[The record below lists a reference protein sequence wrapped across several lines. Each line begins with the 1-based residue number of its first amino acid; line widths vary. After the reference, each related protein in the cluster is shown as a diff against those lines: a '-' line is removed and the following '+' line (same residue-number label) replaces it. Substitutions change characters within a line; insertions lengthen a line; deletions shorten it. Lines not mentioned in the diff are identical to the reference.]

1 MTSYGLSPE
10 GAFED
15 TLRDGITAAKNDSRK
30 LARRLLERCTRMDP
44 HDARPWLWLTEIA
57 DDPDEKREYLESAL
71 AADPNNILARRGL
84 ALLTGKIKQEDLLP
98 IGDGVQP
105 RQNLEP
111 VAAQTKKYLACS
123 QCGGE
128 TEFNP
133 QSQSLRCK
141 YCGFEHEIDAQL
153 AADRSEQVL
162 EFVLPTPR
170 AHHWAEVQHH
180 LNCKK
185 CGADSLWPT
194 GQRALRC
201 PFCGSNQLIESQETK
216 NLVDPHVIGPI
227 QIDETKALQLVK
239 NWLGVGWFTPDDL
252 STSVSNQKTSLR
264 PAYYP
269 FWTFD
274 GTLELHWRCEV
285 NEGSSDD
292 PRWVSRSGVE
302 YQMFDDMLVPGSKS
316 ITRQQTEKIGPF
328 KLKEVVEF
336 VPEFLAGWPALTYD
350 ISLADATLAAREN
363 VIRKFRRAMHRK
375 ILPHRQK
382 RNLSTGTH
390 RWSGMTF
397 KYVLLP
403 LWVGTYQYKGQNY
416 SILINGQ
423 TGEINGQKPRDTV
436 NTVAIVLSVI
446 LTFIA
451 ILVGL
456 YLLGDVMGWISF

>member
-15 TLRDGITAAKNDSRK
+15 TLRDGITAAKNDSHK
-30 LARRLLERCTRMDP
+30 LAQRLLERCIRMNP
-44 HDARPWLWLTEIA
+44 HDARPWLWLTEIT
-57 DDPDEKREYLESAL
+57 DDAQEKREYLESAL

-84 ALLTGKIKQEDLLP
+84 ALLTGKIRQEDLMP
-98 IGDGVQP
+98 MGEGVQP
-105 RQNLEP
+105 SENLEP
-111 VAAQTKKYLACS
+111 VAAQTEKNLACS

-128 TEFNP
+128 TKFNP
-133 QSQSLRCK
+133 QSQKLICL
-141 YCGFEHEIDAQL
+141 YCGLESEINAQL
-153 AADRSEQVL
+153 AADRGEQVL
-162 EFVLPTPR
+162 EFMLPTQR
-170 AHHWAEVQHH
+170 AHHWAEAQHH
-180 LNCKK
+180 LNCQK

-216 NLVDPHVIGPI
+216 NLVDPQVIGPI
-227 QIDETKALQLVK
+227 EIDEKKALQFAK
-239 NWLGVGWFTPDDL
+239 IWLGKGWFTPDDL
-252 STSVSNQKTSLR
+252 STSVSVQKTSLR

-285 NEGSSDD
+285 NAGSDD
-292 PRWVSRSGVE
+292 NPRWESQTGVE

-316 ITRQQTEKIGPF
+316 ITYQQTDKIGPF

-336 VPEFLAGWPALTYD
+336 KPEFLAGWPALTYD
-350 ISLADATLAAREN
+350 ISLSDATLAAREN
-363 VIRKFRRAMHRK
+363 IIRKFRRTMHHK

-390 RWSGMTF
+390 RWSGMTY

-423 TGEINGQKPRDTV
+423 TGKVSGKKPRDTV
-436 NTVAIVLSVI
+436 NTVAIILSVI
-446 LTFIA
+446 LTVIA
-451 ILVGL
+451 ILVGFFIL
-456 YLLGDVMGWISF
+456 ATEMGWLSN